1 MLYGPKRTFDRR
13 IAGQIGNKTGKR
25 IVRRIDKKIAV
36 RIGNRTD
43 SRIDSKTGR
52 WNTNSI
58 VRITIAETAEVIGK
72 VRNQPNGSRANL

>member
-13 IAGQIGNKTGKR
+13 IAG
-25 IVRRIDKKIAV
+25 
-36 RIGNRTD
+36 RIGNRT
-43 SRIDSKTGR
+43 DSKTGR